1 MISNLGKLT
10 TDRRMGWGPRA
21 ERAGVGGPLAVGG
34 RGVTKMVE
42 VEELELL
49 SPAEEEEED
58 ISYDDLK
65 KRMWKDRN
73 LMEKL
78 KQKKRDN
85 KDVVSLASHRAE
97 ASRRKKMARSQDSV
111 LKYMMKIMEVC
122 KAKGFVYGIVPEKG
136 KPITG
141 SSDSLRR
148 WWKETVQFD
157 QTAPNAVTDY
167 LTLAAAAAE
176 LIEKEPS
183 SLLHM
188 LQELQ
193 DTTLGSLLSAL
204 MQHCVPPQRRFPL
217 EKGIAP
223 PWWPTGTELWWGEQ
237 GAAHEHGAPPYRK
250 PHDLRKSWKV
260 SVLAAV
266 IKHMSP
272 DLGRVRRLARH
283 SKCLQD
289 KMMAKETDTWSRVL
303 SQEEALLNIKDLNI
317 SEDQEA
323 SGSKTTKRKGDFME
337 PSNRV
342 YTCQNSS
349 CPKSDAS
356 FGFIDKKSR
365 TGHEIQCLNRSA
377 TQEPGQIAGDM
388 ISMLVT
394 STNTTSEDDYSV
406 SSRGDDSHWMDYL
419 WFERMQHEFNS
430 SRSFDEDDDTAI
442 VLNQSPESNQS
453 DNVCQSTFS
462 VWDMGC
468 EDKDI
473 YMFDY

>member
-1 MISNLGKLT
+1 
-10 TDRRMGWGPRA
+10 
-21 ERAGVGGPLAVGG
+21 
-34 RGVTKMVE
+34 MVE
-42 VEELELL
+42 VEEMEAL
-49 SPAEEEEED
+49 SPDEEEEEEEEE

-65 KRMWKDRN
+65 RRMWKDRN

-78 KQKKRDN
+78 KQQKRHN
-85 KDVVSLASHRAE
+85 NDVVSLTTHRAE

-148 WWKETVQFD
+148 WWKENIQFE
-157 QTAPNAVTDY
+157 QNAPDAITDY

-176 LIEKEPS
+176 IIDKSSSSS

-188 LQELQ
+188 LQDLQ

-204 MQHCVPPQRRFPL
+204 MQHCMPPQRRFPL

-237 GAAHEHGAPPYRK
+237 GLAHEHGAPPYRK

-272 DLGRVRRLARH
+272 NLGRVRRLARQ
-283 SKCLQD
+283 SKSLQD
-289 KMMAKETDTWSRVL
+289 KMMARETDTWSRVL
-303 SQEEALLNIKDLNI
+303 NQEEALLNIKDLKI
-317 SEDQEA
+317 SDDQYQES
-323 SGSKTTKRKGDFME
+323 SGSKRKGEFVE
-337 PSNRV
+337 PSKSV

-349 CPKSDAS
+349 CPKSDVS
-356 FGFIDKKSR
+356 FGFGDKNSR
-365 TGHEIQCLNRSA
+365 TGHEIQCLYGP
-377 TQEPGQIAGDM
+377 TQEPSQAPSI
-388 ISMLVT
+388 V
-394 STNTTSEDDYSV
+394 TNTTSEDDYSEN
-406 SSRGDDSHWMDYL
+406 SSAMDKRSDDDHSNDVNWMDYFWL
-419 WFERMQHEFNS
+419 DRMQNELHC
-430 SRSFDEDDDTAI
+430 SRRFEDDDDNDGTGME
-442 VLNQSPESNQS
+442 LNQFTESDQS
-453 DNVCQSTFS
+453 DNVNQSTFS
-462 VWDMGC
+462 VWDMVC

-473 YMFDY
+473 YSFDY

>member
-1 MISNLGKLT
+1 
-10 TDRRMGWGPRA
+10 
-21 ERAGVGGPLAVGG
+21 
-34 RGVTKMVE
+34 MVE
-42 VEELELL
+42 VEELEPL
-49 SPAEEEEED
+49 SPVEDGDEGEEEEEED

-65 KRMWKDRN
+65 RRMWKDQN

-78 KQKKRDN
+78 KQQKRDN
-85 KDVVSLASHRAE
+85 TDVVSLPTHRAE

-148 WWKETVQFD
+148 WWKENVDFD
-157 QTAPNAVTDY
+157 QNAPNAVAGY

-204 MQHCVPPQRRFPL
+204 MQHCAPPQRRFPL

-237 GAAHEHGAPPYRK
+237 GAAHEQGVPPYRK

-272 DLGRVRRLARH
+272 NLGRVRRLARQ

-303 SQEEALLNIKDLNI
+303 NQEEALLNIKDLKI
-317 SEDQEA
+317 SEDQEP
-323 SGSKTTKRKGDFME
+323 SGSKTKRKGDNIIE
-337 PSNRV
+337 PSKSV

-356 FGFIDKKSR
+356 LGFMDKNSR
-365 TGHEIQCLNRSA
+365 TGHEIQCLYGSSSQS
-377 TQEPGQIAGDM
+377 TGE
-388 ISMLVT
+388 T
-394 STNTTSEDDYSV
+394 SSVLETAPSIGTNTTSEDDYSA
-406 SSRGDDSHWMDYL
+406 SSSAMGKRDHDDHSNWLDYL
-419 WFERMQHEFNS
+419 WYERMQQEFNF
-430 SRSFDEDDDTAI
+430 SRRLEDVDDDTA
-442 VLNQSPESNQS
+442 VDLNQLLGSDQSS
-453 DNVCQSTFS
+453 DNVDHNNFS

>member
-1 MISNLGKLT
+1 M
-10 TDRRMGWGPRA
+10 
-21 ERAGVGGPLAVGG
+21 E
-34 RGVTKMVE
+34 E
-42 VEELELL
+42 VEELEPL
-49 SPAEEEEED
+49 SPIEDEEEEEKEE
-58 ISYDDLK
+58 ISYNDLK
-65 KRMWKDRN
+65 RRMWKDQN

-78 KQKKRDN
+78 KKQKGRSYN
-85 KDVVSLASHRAE
+85 DVVTLTTHRAE

-148 WWKETVQFD
+148 WWKENVQFD
-157 QTAPNAVTDY
+157 QTAPDAISDY
-167 LTLAAAAAE
+167 LTLAAE
-176 LIEKEPS
+176 LIEKNPS
-183 SLLHM
+183 SSTSLLHM

-223 PWWPTGTELWWGEQ
+223 PWWPTGTEVWWGEQ
-237 GAAHEHGAPPYRK
+237 GSAAFEHGPPPYRK

-272 DLGRVRRLARH
+272 NLGRVRRLARQ

-289 KMMAKETDTWSRVL
+289 KMMAKEADTWSRVL
-303 SQEEALLNIKDLNI
+303 NQEEALLNIKDLKI
-317 SEDQEA
+317 SEDQDQEA
-323 SGSKTTKRKGDFME
+323 SGSKRKGDDVME
-337 PSNRV
+337 PSKSV

-349 CPKSDAS
+349 CPKNDAS
-356 FGFIDKKSR
+356 FGFVDKNSR
-365 TGHEIQCLNRSA
+365 TGHEIQCLYGSSS
-377 TQEPGQIAGDM
+377 TQEPSQNTGDT
-388 ISMLVT
+388 ISVLERVPSIVT
-394 STNTTSEDDYSV
+394 NSTSEDDYSV
-406 SSRGDDSHWMDYL
+406 SSSAMDKRDGDDHSNNGSWMDYL
-419 WFERMQHEFNS
+419 WFERMQHELNS
-430 SRSFDEDDDTAI
+430 SKRFEDDDDTMMD
-442 VLNQSPESNQS
+442 LNQFPESDQS
-453 DNVCQSTFS
+453 ENVNQSTFS